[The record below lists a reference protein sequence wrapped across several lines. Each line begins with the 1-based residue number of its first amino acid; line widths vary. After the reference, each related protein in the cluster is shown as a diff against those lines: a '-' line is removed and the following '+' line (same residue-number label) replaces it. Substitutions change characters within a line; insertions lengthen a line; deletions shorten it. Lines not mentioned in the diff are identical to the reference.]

1 MKKRMVFIVLI
12 GLMVIPLFAAGQTES
27 GGLDEAPLITFLMPT
42 KEQPIWIAQG
52 EELVSKFKD
61 NGFRTRLEFAEDV
74 VERQVAQIENAVL
87 LGSKYIVIAAVDSYA
102 LSDAVEKAKKAGA
115 VVLANDRLI
124 MNTKAVDFY
133 VTFDLYKLGEI
144 QGEYIEKAL
153 KLDQGAKGPFNLE
166 IIGGS
171 PDDPNAQVFY
181 NGAMSRLNK
190 YLKSGSLRVPS
201 GQVDFNVVATLAWDS
216 SKAQARMDN
225 LLGAYYTEDKVDA
238 VLCAADC
245 VALGAISALAS
256 MGYGSAERPFPIITG
271 QDSELTA
278 IKSIING
285 QQSMTMFL
293 DAEVLAD
300 KTFQVVSAFES
311 GGAPTPDTTFNNDM
325 IEVPTAMYD
334 PILVTKENWRTV
346 IDRGLYTEDQLL

>member
-1 MKKRMVFIVLI
+1 MMKKMLIIVLLVA
-12 GLMVIPLFAAGQTES
+12 LMVPLFAAGQKDAAGKS
-27 GGLDEAPLITFLMPT
+27 DAPLITFLMPT

-52 EELVSKFKD
+52 DELVSKFEA

-74 VERQVAQIENAVL
+74 AERQVAQIENAVL

-115 VVLANDRLI
+115 IVLANDRLI

-133 VTFDLYKLGEI
+133 VTFDLFKLGEI
-144 QGEYIEKAL
+144 QGEYIEQAL
-153 KLDQGAKGPFNLE
+153 KLDTGAKGPYNLE

-181 NGAMSRLNK
+181 NGAMSRLSK
-190 YLKSGSLRVPS
+190 YLKAGSLRVLS

-225 LLGAYYTEDKVDA
+225 LLGAYYTNDKVDA

-256 MGYGSAERPFPIITG
+256 MGYGSEARPFPIITG

-293 DAEVLAD
+293 DAQVLAE
-300 KTFQVVSAFES
+300 KTFQVVSAFEK
-311 GGAPTPDTTFNNDM
+311 GEKPTPDTTFNNDM

-334 PILVTKENWRTV
+334 PILVTKDNWRTV

>member
-1 MKKRMVFIVLI
+1 MKKMLIVVLLVA
-12 GLMVIPLFAAGQTES
+12 LMVPLFAAGQNEKAAK
-27 GGLDEAPLITFLMPT
+27 APLVTFLMPT

-52 EELVSKFKD
+52 DELVAKFEA
-61 NGFRTRLEFAEDV
+61 NGYRTRLEFAEDV

-102 LSDAVEKAKKAGA
+102 LSDAVEKAKAAGTY
-115 VVLANDRLI
+115 VLANDRLI

-133 VTFDLYKLGEI
+133 VTFDLFELGVA
-144 QGEYIEKAL
+144 QGRYIEETL
-153 KLDQGAKGPFNLE
+153 GLDKGAKGPFNLE

-181 NGAMSRLNK
+181 NGAMSRLK
-190 YLKSGSLRVPS
+190 PYLDKGSLRVPS
-201 GQVDFNVVATLAWDS
+201 GQVDFNVIATLAWDS

-225 LLGAYYTEDKVDA
+225 LLGAYYTDKKVDA
-238 VLCAADC
+238 VLAAADC

-256 MGYGSAERPFPIITG
+256 MGYGTPARPFPIVTG
-271 QDSELTA
+271 QDCELTA

-300 KTFQVVSAFES
+300 KTFEVISSFEK
-311 GGAPTPDTTFNNDM
+311 GMKPKQDTTFYNDM
-325 IEVPTAMYD
+325 IDVPTAMYD
-334 PILVTKENWRTV
+334 PVLVTKDNYNIVVE
-346 IDRGLYTEDQLL
+346 RGLYTEEDLM